1 MRRILLL
8 VSVSFGWV
16 GSAAADG
23 LFYRLPAD
31 GEFAGYVVEVSF
43 STKGLEVAGRGNA
56 TMSSVGQETVKGK
69 KCRWIEIKL
78 ALTVMDME
86 DIQVAKVL
94 VPEEHLKAGASP
106 LEHAIKGWIK
116 RRDEQPTA
124 INDFKSMNSPLPI
137 FLGGPLKDAKKLPK
151 QVTASKLGKIE
162 CEGITGSYE
171 LDDGKE
177 SVKAV
182 FENRL
187 HDKAPFGLVTSTI
200 QLTMQRNGQVEGT
213 GTMSF
218 RLVASGKDA
227 KSELVEQK

>member
-1 MRRILLL
+1 MRRLLL
-8 VSVSFGWV
+8 TLTLSFGLV
-16 GSAAADG
+16 GGAAADG

-43 STKGLEVAGRGNA
+43 STKGLEVTGRGNA

-78 ALTVMDME
+78 ALTIMDME
-86 DIQVAKVL
+86 DVQIAKVL

-124 INDFKSMNSPLPI
+124 IKDFKSMNTPLPV
-137 FLGGPLKDAKKLPK
+137 FLGSPFKDAKKLPK
-151 QVTASKLGKIE
+151 EVTTSKLGKLE
-162 CEGITGSYE
+162 CEGVKGSYD
-171 LDDGKE
+171 LDDGTQ
-177 SVKAV
+177 SVRAV

-200 QLTMQRNGQVEGT
+200 QLTMQRNGQVRDT

-218 RLVASGKDA
+218 RLVATGKD
-227 KSELVEQK
+227 